1 MKFMVW
7 SDSLLTGL
15 ETVDR
20 QHRGLVDLVNEV
32 APLLAASG
40 AERLLDFAPLRDKL
54 MAYAASHFKTEE
66 DLMAHYR
73 VDSRV
78 LDHHRQSHAA
88 FVERVKDLADQFANG
103 RGVTGSELLSFLAG
117 WLMFH
122 ILGED
127 QTMARQIRAIDSG
140 LSAER
145 AYAEAGGYRVS
156 PSDAA
161 LTQTLVDLYSE
172 VIQCRG
178 RFSDHEGAAHEAR
191 PADGVSADEA
201 AAASAGKPGRKPR
214 RKVSP

>member
-7 SDSLLTGL
+7 NDSLLTGI
-15 ETVDR
+15 EIVDR
-20 QHRGLVDLVNEV
+20 QHRGLVELVNQV

-40 AERLLDFAPLRDKL
+40 GQRVDDFAPLRDRL

-66 DLMAHYR
+66 DLMVHYR

-88 FVERVKDLADQFANG
+88 FVDRIRELADHFASG

-127 QTMARQIRAIDSG
+127 QTMARQILAIDSG

-161 LTQTLVDLYSE
+161 LTQTLVGLYSE
-172 VIQCRG
+172 VIHCHRQSQC
-178 RFSDHEGAAHEAR
+178 
-191 PADGVSADEA
+191 PEA
-201 AAASAGKPGRKPR
+201 AVAKAVPRNMATDAESSAHPPGTPRDKPR
-214 RKVSP
+214 PKT

>member
-7 SDSLLTGL
+7 NDSLLTGI
-15 ETVDR
+15 EMVDR

-40 AERLLDFAPLRDKL
+40 SQRVEDFAPLRDKL
-54 MAYAASHFKTEE
+54 MAYAGSHFKTEE

-73 VDSRV
+73 VDPRV

-88 FVERVKDLADQFANG
+88 FVDRVTELADRFARG
-103 RGVTGSELLSFLAG
+103 TGVTGSELLSFLAG

-156 PSDAA
+156 PSDGA

-172 VIQCRG
+172 VIHCR
-178 RFSDHEGAAHEAR
+178 RQFSSDEAGAAAPSAAHAACGSET
-191 PADGVSADEA
+191 PAPPTGKSG
-201 AAASAGKPGRKPR
+201 GKPH
-214 RKVSP
+214 RKVSS

>member
-15 ETVDR
+15 EMVDR
-20 QHRGLVDLVNEV
+20 QHRGLLDLINEV

-40 AERLLDFAPLRDKL
+40 STRLEDFAPLRDKL
-54 MAYAASHFKTEE
+54 MAYAESHFRTED
-66 DLMAHYR
+66 DLMSHYR
-73 VDSRV
+73 VDARV
-78 LDHHRQSHAA
+78 LEHHRHSHAG
-88 FVERVKDLADQFANG
+88 FVERVTELADHFASG
-103 RGVTGSELLSFLAG
+103 QGITGSELLSFLAG

-140 LSAER
+140 LSPVR

-172 VIQCRG
+172 IIQSR
-178 RFSDHEGAAHEAR
+178 RADSAQRASEEAEGEPQAKGE
-191 PADGVSADEA
+191 
-201 AAASAGKPGRKPR
+201 
-214 RKVSP
+214 